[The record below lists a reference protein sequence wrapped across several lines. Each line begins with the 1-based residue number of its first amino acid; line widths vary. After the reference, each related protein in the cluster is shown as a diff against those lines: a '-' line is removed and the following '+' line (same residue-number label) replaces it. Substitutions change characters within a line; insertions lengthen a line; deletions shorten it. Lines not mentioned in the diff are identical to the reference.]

1 MTMALENTALDSR
14 EGFLRIL
21 SEWGRGERE
30 KERLIKNTLVLVRI
44 ERSHSNSFS
53 VIWLSKPES
62 RTPH

>member
-30 KERLIKNTLVLVRI
+30 KERLIKNILVLVRI
-44 ERSHSNSFS
+44 ERSHSNCFS